1 MADFPSSPSAKFTYP
16 SPTRPRPCT
25 SPGPTRSDH
34 RKDHVAP
41 SNSRVDV
48 FSEVDAERN
57 VIDIHEDGVVAEVS
71 ADDRRSAQ

>member
-34 RKDHVAP
+34 GEDQVALADR
-41 SNSRVDV
+41 RVDV
-48 FSEVDAERN
+48 FPEVFAERN
-57 VIDIHEDGVVAEVS
+57 RIDVHEDGVVAEVRR
-71 ADDRRSAQ
+71 RRS